1 METIRKSTLEFLKE
15 LKKNNNREWFLE
27 MKPAYALARQN
38 YEDFVQLLL
47 DRLAVLEPI
56 MKGLEV
62 KNCVYRI
69 NRDIR
74 FTNDKSP
81 YKTHFGAFMV
91 RGGRQNGDKY
101 AGYYFHV
108 EPGNNSMFAGG
119 AYVPPAPW
127 LSAIREKIDSQGDEL
142 VRIAKNPEF
151 QAFFGDITGD
161 SLKTPP
167 RGYAKDH
174 PHIKYLKLKSF
185 NAFRMLTDREVT
197 SEKCHEIVAKGM
209 ELVKP
214 LNEFLNEV

>member
-1 METIRKSTLEFLKE
+1 METIRKSTLEFLKD
-15 LKKNNNREWFLE
+15 LKKNNNREWFIE
-27 MKPAYALARQN
+27 NKAAYTDARQN
-38 YEDFVQLLL
+38 YENFIGLLL
-47 DRLAVLEPI
+47 DRLIEIEPI

-108 EPGNNSMFAGG
+108 EPGNNSLFAGG

-127 LSAIREKIDSQGDEL
+127 LANIREKIDTNGDDL
-142 VRIAKNPEF
+142 VKIIKNTEF
-151 QAFFGDITGD
+151 QAYFGDIEGE

-167 RGYAKDH
+167 RGYSKDH
-174 PHIKYLKLKSF
+174 PHIRFLKMKSF
-185 NAFRMLTDREVT
+185 MGVRSFTD
-197 SEKCHEIVAKGM
+197 KEIVSDKCFDMVTKAM
-209 ELVKP
+209 EIVKP
-214 LNEFLNEV
+214 LNDFLNEV